1 MLHKLLEA
9 TAYILKLS
17 ERVRSFQLHKLLE
30 ATAYILLAIA
40 VLLKAK

>member
-1 MLHKLLEA
+1 MPPSAMADWKEVNMNP
-9 TAYILKLS
+9 TFI
-17 ERVRSFQLHKLLE
+17 E